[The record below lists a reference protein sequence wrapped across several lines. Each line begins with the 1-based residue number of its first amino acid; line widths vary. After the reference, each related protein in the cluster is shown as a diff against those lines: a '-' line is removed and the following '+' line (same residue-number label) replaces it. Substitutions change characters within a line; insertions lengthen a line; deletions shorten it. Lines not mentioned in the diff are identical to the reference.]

1 MSIKRDIYNFYR
13 NLPPGEKARL
23 WLKYHIEEVPAPTDF
38 LSDLSETERKK
49 YERSRIMLTG
59 VHMFG
64 DVELSKIEAAVKEID
79 FRYLLHLQMRQ
90 MVSFVIEL
98 KDMLRLK
105 VKEPLTASEHAKL
118 LDEAE
123 KDRFSLH
130 QLVEVLLEQPEYYGS
145 PGADTEDRYS
155 AAWGKKEKELKE
167 LVASGELKSEQTDG
181 EVYIRWGDW
190 CTVSGEELEPMIDG
204 AAEGRVFPDEM
215 ADLVE
220 EMRQERADLG
230 ELIHQ
235 PYADL
240 MEDGGSFMT
249 CFLSIIAPGLPSVPS
264 GPLRPRA
271 VLELARDTLASELR
285 ECWRRLP
292 VIKRVFER
300 LGEEEFDGRD
310 IYLESPILEKME
322 RIRLMAS
329 ELGGPLGV
337 EENEI
342 EVDEDSASAILRGLV
357 GEATPLG

>member
-23 WLKYHIEEVPAPTDF
+23 WLKYHIEGAPVPTDF

-64 DVELSKIEAAVKEID
+64 DVELSKIEAEVKEID
-79 FRYLLHLQMRQ
+79 YRYLLHLQMRQ

-98 KDMLRLK
+98 KDMLYLK

-118 LDEAE
+118 VEEAGQELLSLDG
-123 KDRFSLH
+123 
-130 QLVEVLLEQPEYYGS
+130 LVTDLLEDAGVYPN
-145 PGADTEDRYS
+145 PDADTEKEYR
-155 AAWGKKEKELKE
+155 ATRRKKKKELQKHIAAGRL
-167 LVASGELKSEQTDG
+167 ASEQRNGDTY
-181 EVYIRWGDW
+181 VRWGDW
-190 CTVSGEELEPMIDG
+190 CAVSGQELEPMIDG
-204 AAEGRVFPDEM
+204 AAEGRIFPDEM
-215 ADLVE
+215 AGLVE
-220 EMRQERADLG
+220 EMRQERADLE
-230 ELIHQ
+230 ELTHQ

-249 CFLSIIAPGLPSVPS
+249 RFLSIIAPGLPSVPS

-271 VLELARDTLASELR
+271 ILELARDTLASELR

-292 VIKRVFER
+292 VIKRVFEL
-300 LGEEEFDGRD
+300 LGEEEFEGRD

-329 ELGGPLGV
+329 ELGEPLGV

-342 EVDEDSASAILRGLV
+342 EVDKDSADVIFLDLV
-357 GEATPLG
+357 GK